1 MSQYLPAPTAPAP
14 DLGPPLRRA
23 APRPPSD
30 GPAIEWGRYL
40 SAVRRHLWLILLVT
54 GIGSAGAVFM
64 ARGVQPE
71 YVAQATI
78 WIEGSD
84 RTSAERGP
92 IRSGE
97 LLRSYAWI
105 ELLKSYEVLDHV
117 VTEQRMYVYPLG
129 HGAEALATLQATP
142 RLRPGHYRVAASENG
157 TELRLSTAE
166 DVELARVR
174 TGQPIGAALGVE
186 WTPPA
191 GAIVP
196 GKPVE
201 FVLRNP
207 RDVARELGESVQAQ
221 MAENGT
227 FLRISLGGSNPERIA
242 AVLGALSERYV
253 DVAAELKSA
262 RLVNLTEILEEQRR
276 TAEASLA
283 AAEHDLER
291 FRTGTVALPGGIVG
305 AAPGGAGAG
314 GPIFERVFGFRVER
328 EQLEQERAAISRV
341 AVGGRA
347 SPAAIDALAALP
359 SVRSSPELSQVL
371 TEHTAARAELRA
383 LEQRYTG
390 EHLPVQRLQ
399 AQLQRLEESV
409 IPRLAGDLAARLDAR
424 DAELDRR
431 IAQGGGELRQIP
443 SREIE
448 GARLQRRVEVA
459 ADLYTMLR
467 QRHDEARLAAA
478 SVQPDLRVL
487 DQAAVP
493 STPLGDRRSFLMVVG
508 VLGSLGMSICGAI
521 LLDRVDRRVRY
532 PQQVTEGLGLPI
544 LGALPHLGA
553 GKGRRAEELAAAA
566 QEGLREL
573 RLRVLAAAGPGR
585 PLCVTISSPQSGDG
599 KSTVASRLA
608 RSFAAQSYRTLLID
622 GDIRRGELHHALGVR
637 RTPGLTDLLAGKAG
651 LAEVLQP
658 TSEHSL
664 TLISSGTRMQY
675 GPELLGSGKM
685 ERLLRHLGS
694 HFDIVL
700 IDSPPLGGAVD
711 PYILAS
717 ASRNLLLVLRTGHTD
732 RALADAKLEVLDRL
746 PVSIL
751 GTVLNDVP
759 RTSVY
764 RHYGYL
770 PGYGAEDEVPD
781 AAVPLRIG

>member
-1 MSQYLPAPTAPAP
+1 MSQYLPAPTPPAP
-14 DLGPPLRRA
+14 EFGPPLRRA
-23 APRPPSD
+23 APRPQSD
-30 GPAIEWGRYL
+30 GASIEWSRYL
-40 SAVRRHLWLILLVT
+40 AAVRRHLWLILLVT
-54 GIGSAGAVFM
+54 GIGSAGAVVM
-64 ARGVQPE
+64 ARGIQPE

-84 RTSAERGP
+84 RASAERGP

-105 ELLKSYEVLDHV
+105 ELLKSYAVLDHV
-117 VTEQRMYVYPLG
+117 VTEQRMYVYPVG
-129 HGAEALATLQATP
+129 HGAAALATLRATP
-142 RLRPGHYRVAASENG
+142 GLRPGHYRVAANENG

-166 DVELARVR
+166 DVELERARP
-174 TGQPIGAALGVE
+174 GQPIGAALGVA
-186 WTPPA
+186 WIPPA
-191 GAIVP
+191 GTVVP

-201 FVLRNP
+201 FVLRSP

-227 FLRISLGGSNPERIA
+227 FLRISLGGSDPQRIA
-242 AVLGALSERYV
+242 AVLGVLSERYV
-253 DVAAELKSA
+253 EVAAQLKSA
-262 RLVNLTEILEEQRR
+262 RLVNLTQILEEQRN
-276 TAEASLA
+276 TAEASLRD
-283 AAEHDLER
+283 AEHALER

-305 AAPGGAGAG
+305 AAAGGAGAG
-314 GPIFERVFGFRVER
+314 GPIFERLFALRVER
-328 EQLEQERAAISRV
+328 EQLEQERAALSRV
-341 AVGGRA
+341 VGEGRA
-347 SPAAIDALAALP
+347 SLSAIDALAALP
-359 SVRSSPELSQVL
+359 TVRSSPELSQVL
-371 TEHTAARAELRA
+371 TEHTATRAEMRA

-390 EHLPVQRLQ
+390 EHVPVQRLRS
-399 AQLQRLEESV
+399 QLRQLEETV
-409 IPRLAGDLAARLDAR
+409 IPRLAGDLAARLGAR

-487 DQAAVP
+487 DPAAVP
-493 STPLGDRRSFLMVVG
+493 STPLGDRRSFLMVIG
-508 VLGSLGMSICGAI
+508 VLGSLGVSVCGAI

-553 GKGRRAEELAAAA
+553 ARGRRGEEVAAAA

-573 RLRVLAAAGPGR
+573 RLRVLAAAGPAR
-585 PLCVTISSPQSGDG
+585 PLCVTVSSPQSGDG

-622 GDIRRGELHHALGVR
+622 GDIRRGALHHLLGVQ
-637 RTPGLTDLLAGKAG
+637 RTPGLTDLLAGNAA
-651 LAEVLQP
+651 LVDVLQP
-658 TSEHSL
+658 TPERSL

-694 HFDIVL
+694 HFDVIL

-732 RALADAKLEVLDRL
+732 RALADAKLDVLERL

-759 RTSVY
+759 RSSVY

-770 PGYGAEDEVPD
+770 PGYGAEDEASDV
-781 AAVPLRIG
+781 AVPLQIG